1 MPSEVLA
8 REDFRREV
16 KRKLQQLGRRLR
28 DARQARGLTQEQA
41 AEIMGLH
48 PKSIPRLERGTANPT
63 VSTLLAAS
71 VAYKVPLR
79 DLLLETEE
87 EDSGKRRTERFD
99 PDAPKADP

>member
-1 MPSEVLA
+1 MPRPAKPRPKDVPSEVLA
-8 REDFRREV
+8 REDFKREV

-28 DARQARGLTQEQA
+28 EARQARGLTQEQA

-71 VAYKVPLR
+71 VAYRVPLSG
-79 DLLLETEE
+79 LLAES
-87 EDSGKRRTERFD
+87 EDEDGGKR
-99 PDAPKADP
+99 